1 MNIQDYT
8 NYLNPPYEL
17 QGAQQTSPLEKVA
30 AAKELT
36 KAADDPALLAISD
49 LFKTNE
55 SGLTQGVENV
65 TNALS
70 YLNIGDEALN
80 EQSTLLDSVKEKLV
94 EASTDTTNDEQRAII
109 KNEINDI
116 LTQFNNIASTTN
128 YNGENILQSSL
139 EDRSESSGLGVQIGT
154 QTGDYVSSNP
164 IQSNL
169 EGLDLTSLLN
179 ETNFTAETA
188 NSYIETVDNALTKLN
203 DFRSEISSTAN
214 QLESSFTTLSSQ
226 VVNNSSALS
235 GISNVDYSKEV
246 SNFSK
251 QNILAQVGA
260 FGQAQANNI
269 NQQSVL
275 KLLLQKF

>member
-1 MNIQDYT
+1 MNVQDYT

-17 QGAQQTSPLEKVA
+17 QGVQQTSPLEKIA

-36 KAADDPALLAISD
+36 KAADDPALLAISE
-49 LFKTNE
+49 LFKANE

-70 YLNIGDEALN
+70 YLNIGDNAL
-80 EQSTLLDSVKEKLV
+80 EQQSTLLDSVKEKLL
-94 EASTDTTNDEQRAII
+94 EASTDTVNDEQRSII
-109 KNEINDI
+109 KNEINDL
-116 LTQFNNIASTTN
+116 LTQFNNIASRTN
-128 YNGENILQSSL
+128 YNGENILQNSPDDS
-139 EDRSESSGLGVQIGT
+139 SESNGLGVQIGT
-154 QTGDYVSSNP
+154 LSEDYISSSP

-179 ETNFTAETA
+179 ETDFSAETA
-188 NSYIETVDNALTKLN
+188 NSYIENIDNALTKLN
-203 DFRSEISSTAN
+203 DFRSDIGSTAN

-226 VVNNSSALS
+226 IVNNSSALS
-235 GISNVDYSKEV
+235 GISNVDYAKEV

-260 FGQAQANNI
+260 FGHAQANNI
-269 NQQSVL
+269 NQQAVL
-275 KLLLQKF
+275 KLLL

>member
-154 QTGDYVSSNP
+154 SAGDYVSSNP

-275 KLLLQKF
+275 KLLL